1 VSAPNDALWYI
12 VRDGQRFGPFNAD
25 AFTKLEEE
33 GRFVATDRIWQS
45 GEDTWIPYSDYEARK
60 AAVRLVAPDPPASYQ
75 KRHGG
80 RCAICRW
87 ARKSASALASALTTA
102 LHGFPLHR
110 AVKRDDSGLSLAGDI
125 SAASAAPDSAPK
137 ETAPASANPTQ
148 ASIRPSLVPLLD
160 QSRSSGFTRELHTA
174 DLMPNDTNEVHGD
187 STSVIVTREDGGP
200 LHYAPRLANE
210 ERAAAQIGLELATFR
225 AWVMDGRLP
234 QTLPDCDKYDLKAIH
249 LALDRM
255 SGIASRG
262 NSSNDW
268 VEKLARI
275 RS

>member
-60 AAVRLVAPDPPASYQ
+60 ATVRLVAPDPPASY
-75 KRHGG
+75 KNRHPG

-87 ARKSASALASALTTA
+87 ARKSATALANALTTA
-102 LHGFPLHR
+102 LHSFPMHR
-110 AVKRDDSGLSLAGDI
+110 AVTRDDSGLSLAGDT
-125 SAASAAPDSAPK
+125 SVASAAPDSAPK
-137 ETAPASANPTQ
+137 ETAPVSADPSQ
-148 ASIRPSLVPLLD
+148 ASIRASLVPLHN
-160 QSRSSGFTRELHTA
+160 QSRTSGFTREQDTA
-174 DLMPNDTNEVHGD
+174 DLITDDTNEVQGD
-187 STSVIVTREDGGP
+187 STSVIATREDGGP
-200 LHYAPRLANE
+200 LHYAPRLANAD
-210 ERAAAQIGLELATFR
+210 RAAAQIGLELTTFR
-225 AWVMDGRLP
+225 AWVTDGRLP
-234 QTLPDCDKYDLKAIH
+234 QALPDCDKYDLKAIH

-262 NSSNDW
+262 SSSSDW
-268 VEKLARI
+268 VEKLAKI